1 MIFVNSCNLSK
12 SSLNACEEKGIK
24 ETNETKDKKKIEMVM
39 EVMVTEKVVKQEYDL
54 ILRK

>member
-1 MIFVNSCNLSK
+1 M
-12 SSLNACEEKGIK
+12 K
-24 ETNETKDKKKIEMVM
+24 ENETKDKKKIEMVM